1 MRKLGDVARHAYA
14 RRIAKR
20 AWWRLATLRAREMMT
35 HTMNRDATTS
45 EQQYIGMPDNVPD
58 SGTRMRVLLFT
69 NSVAIGGMEKHVELI
84 VRNLDRSQA
93 EVFAICPRWDPIE
106 PWAITLTEVADHS
119 FRCTPDRRYGYRA
132 LVGDTFRLY
141 RQLRAWRVQ
150 VMHMHLTT
158 YDGGVWTLLAARLAG
173 VRGIVCTEHL
183 APGNPVPL
191 MRRLRRDLM
200 TRAFDCVVCV
210 SLKNRQSREAYLY
223 TPPAKTRV
231 VNNGIDTSPYEPTP
245 AAEQATLRTSLGIPE
260 GVPVIGTVV
269 RFVEEKGLNYLFDAM
284 PDVLATV
291 PDCRLLMVGD
301 GPLRE
306 SLERQ
311 AEALGIRQRVL
322 FAGFQSDP
330 RPYLSL
336 MNAFVLPVPFGS
348 ASIGLLEA
356 MAMRRAVIITFG
368 GEGEP
373 VVDGETGL
381 WSPPR
386 DPHALAESILRI
398 IQNPQLERQLGENA
412 RRRIDDAF
420 SARNMADQLLGIYEK
435 LIGQEGR
442 RR

>member
-1 MRKLGDVARHAYA
+1 MMRRVTRTVRQRHIAMLDNA
-14 RRIAKR
+14 AEFGGRLRI
-20 AWWRLATLRAREMMT
+20 
-35 HTMNRDATTS
+35 
-45 EQQYIGMPDNVPD
+45 
-58 SGTRMRVLLFT
+58 LLFT

-84 VRNLDRSQA
+84 ARNLDRARA
-93 EVFAICPRWDPIE
+93 EVFVICPRWNSIE
-106 PWAITLTEVADHS
+106 PWAATLTEAADHS
-119 FRCTPDRRYGYRA
+119 MRCTPDRRYGYCA
-132 LVGDTFRLY
+132 LARDTLRLY
-141 RQLRAWRVQ
+141 RQLRTWRIQ
-150 VMHMHLTT
+150 VMHMHLTK
-158 YDGGVWTLLAARLAG
+158 YDGGVWAMLAARLAG
-173 VRGIVCTEHL
+173 VRAVVCTEHL
-183 APGNPVPL
+183 APENPLP
-191 MRRLRRDLM
+191 RAQRLRRNLV
-200 TRAFDCVVCV
+200 TCALDCIVCV
-210 SLKNRQSREAYLY
+210 SLKNRQSREAHLY

-231 VNNGIDTSPYEPTP
+231 VNNGIDTSPYEPAP
-245 AAEQATLRTSLGIPE
+245 PAEQVALRASLGIPK

-269 RFVEEKGLNYLFDAM
+269 RFVEEKGLSYLFDAM
-284 PDVLATV
+284 PDVLTKA

-311 AEALGIRQRVL
+311 AESHGIRERIV

-356 MAMRRAVIITFG
+356 MAMRRVVIITFG

-386 DPHALAESILRI
+386 DPQMLARSILRV
-398 IQNPQLERQLGENA
+398 IQDPQLQRRLGENA

-420 SARNMADQLLGIYEK
+420 SARSMTDQLLEIYQQ
-435 LIGQEGR
+435 LTSQEGR
-442 RR
+442 RH